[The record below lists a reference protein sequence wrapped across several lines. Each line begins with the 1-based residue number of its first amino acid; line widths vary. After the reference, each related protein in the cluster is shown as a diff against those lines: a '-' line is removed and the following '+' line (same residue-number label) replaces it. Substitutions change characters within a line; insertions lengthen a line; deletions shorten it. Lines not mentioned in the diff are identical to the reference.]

1 MRKIIQPLHLIFYIL
16 KKWKYVLPIFQK
28 LTRIVKEQIILLL
41 IPNKERHYQ
50 HQNTKINF
58 FCVNCL
64 HCHATK
70 NKLKPHKKVSEN
82 KDFCGIVLLSPK
94 HNILQFNQYMKSD
107 KIPYIVY
114 TDLEFFIK
122 KLDGCAD
129 NPEKSSTIKMGEHIP
144 W

>member
-1 MRKIIQPLHLIFYIL
+1 
-16 KKWKYVLPIFQK
+16 
-28 LTRIVKEQIILLL
+28 
-41 IPNKERHYQ
+41 
-50 HQNTKINF
+50 
-58 FCVNCL
+58 
-64 HCHATK
+64 
-70 NKLKPHKKVSEN
+70 
-82 KDFCGIVLLSPK
+82 
-94 HNILQFNQYMKSD
+94 MKSD

>member
-1 MRKIIQPLHLIFYIL
+1 M
-16 KKWKYVLPIFQK
+16 
-28 LTRIVKEQIILLL
+28 
-41 IPNKERHYQ
+41 
-50 HQNTKINF
+50 
-58 FCVNCL
+58 
-64 HCHATK
+64 
-70 NKLKPHKKVSEN
+70 
-82 KDFCGIVLLSPK
+82 LLSPK

-129 NPEKSSTIKMGEHIP
+129 NPGKSSTIKMGEHIP